1 MKTLYKT
8 QASTARRG
16 EWGFTLLE
24 LVVVIIIIS
33 ILLAIAAERLLKI
46 RAQAERAAVTR
57 AVGNMRSALGMA
69 LAKDIANGD
78 WPAIAALEGS
88 NPVALMTRIPGN
100 YLGVVRDPDP
110 TQIAGMHW
118 YFDSGA
124 RSLVYRIQ
132 YARGFRSP
140 LPGPPRLRFRIEAQ
154 YRDRN
159 GNGRFDPRV
168 DNFEGLDLVPLEH
181 VAWPNGSTGVN

>member
-1 MKTLYKT
+1 
-8 QASTARRG
+8 
-16 EWGFTLLE
+16 LE
-24 LVVVIIIIS
+24 LVVVVIIIS

-69 LAKDIANGD
+69 LAKDIANGH
-78 WPAIAALEGS
+78 WPAVAALVGS
-88 NPVALMTRIPGN
+88 NPMALMTRIPGS

-110 TQIAGMHW
+110 RQIAGMQW
-118 YFDSGA
+118 YFDPGA
-124 RSLVYRIQ
+124 RALVYRIQ
-132 YARGFRSP
+132 YAEGFRSP
-140 LPGPPRLRFRIEAQ
+140 LPGPARLRFRIVAQ

-168 DNFEGLDLVPLEH
+168 DDFEGLDLVPLEH
-181 VAWPNGSTGVN
+181 VAWPNGSAGVN